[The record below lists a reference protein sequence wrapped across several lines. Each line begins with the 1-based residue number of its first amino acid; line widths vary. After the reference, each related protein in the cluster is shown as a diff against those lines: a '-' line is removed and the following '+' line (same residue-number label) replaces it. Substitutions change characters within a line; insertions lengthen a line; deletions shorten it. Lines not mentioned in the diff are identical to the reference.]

1 MSEPFLP
8 REPIENPLAGL
19 LSPMEFKTVL
29 LVACGLSNRDIG
41 DLLGTTQTVIAN
53 VLRDVYRRTGYSSS
67 RDLVLR
73 YVHEVES
80 SLRDLGRLR
89 RELAE
94 LETRAGQILHVHPGS
109 LLEHLN

>member
-1 MSEPFLP
+1 
-8 REPIENPLAGL
+8 
-19 LSPMEFKTVL
+19 
-29 LVACGLSNRDIG
+29 
-41 DLLGTTQTVIAN
+41 
-53 VLRDVYRRTGYSSS
+53 
-67 RDLVLR
+67 
-73 YVHEVES
+73 VHEVES